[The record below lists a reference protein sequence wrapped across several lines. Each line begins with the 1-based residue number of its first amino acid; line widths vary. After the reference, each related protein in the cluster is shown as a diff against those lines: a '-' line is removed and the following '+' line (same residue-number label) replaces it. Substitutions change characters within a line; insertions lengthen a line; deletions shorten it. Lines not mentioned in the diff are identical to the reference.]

1 METYTNVSD
10 KKSEPESNVV
20 NPPKR
25 ILVFQTAFLGDVI
38 LTLPMIQ
45 VLHAHFPDAS
55 IDVVTTPKAAEFLSN
70 HPAVREIIKYDKR
83 KTQKGFRGMM
93 AMAIFLRRRSYDL
106 AVVPHRSFRSSVIV
120 AASGIP
126 VRIGFSTAAGK
137 FFYNRIGTYNAS
149 QHEVERNLE
158 LLKPLNITSDRKV
171 LPTLHP
177 SQEDIH
183 FADKFL
189 FEREILRQN
198 FMIAIAPG
206 SVWNTKRWLPERY
219 AELASLLAHDGYE
232 VLIIGGPEDAELGK
246 MIIDMTKHKQVY
258 NATGKLSLLQSAEVI
273 RRCKA
278 LVTNDSAPLHIG
290 VAMRTPVVA
299 IFGATVPEFGF
310 APYGEHDDVVE
321 TKNLPCRP
329 CAIHG
334 GNTCPIGTFVCM
346 KNIETRVVYER
357 VLRAVER

>member
-1 METYTNVSD
+1 
-10 KKSEPESNVV
+10 V

-38 LTLPMIQ
+38 LTLPMVQ
-45 VLHAHFPDAS
+45 VLHEHYPEAV

-70 HPAVREIIKYDKR
+70 HPAIGDIIKYDKR
-83 KTQKGFRGMM
+83 KTQKGFRGIL

-106 AVVPHRSFRSSVIV
+106 AIVPHRSFRSSLVV

-137 FFYNRIGTYNAS
+137 FFYNRIAAYDTS
-149 QHEVERNLE
+149 QHEVERNLA
-158 LLKPLNITSDRKV
+158 LLRPLNIEPARKV
-171 LPTLHP
+171 LPTLFP
-177 SQEDIH
+177 SLHDVQST
-183 FADKFL
+183 DKFL

-206 SVWNTKRWLPERY
+206 SVWNTKRWLLERF

-232 VLIIGGPEDAELGK
+232 VLIIGGPEDEALGK
-246 MIIDMTKHKQVY
+246 AITELTKHKQIY
-258 NATGKLSLLQSAEVI
+258 DATGKLSLLQSAEVI
-273 RRCKA
+273 RRCKV

-290 VAMRTPVVA
+290 VAVRTPVVA
-299 IFGATVPEFGF
+299 VFGATVPEFGF
-310 APYGEHDDVVE
+310 APYGEHDVVVE
-321 TKNLPCRP
+321 TMGLPCRP

-346 KNIETRVVYER
+346 KNIETRMVYEK
-357 VLRAVER
+357 VLQAVDK